1 MMLAPAS
8 TFTTDASLDRAFMHQ
23 RTLFGTSAT
32 MVGVCLTAVSLIL
45 VVERL
50 SSIRSFSRVAIGAD
64 SLVFLS
70 AAIMSFCSMRAQV
83 RGQPSRLGD
92 AAEVVMLV
100 GLVITAVVCLT
111 LVLTLA

>member
-1 MMLAPAS
+1 
-8 TFTTDASLDRAFMHQ
+8 MHQ

-32 MVGVCLTAVSLIL
+32 MVGVCLTATSLII

-50 SSIRSFSRVAIGAD
+50 SSTMRSFSRVAIAVD
-64 SLVFLS
+64 SLVFLT

-83 RGQPSRLGD
+83 RGARSRIGD
-92 AAEVVMLV
+92 VAEFVMLF
-100 GLVITAVVCLT
+100 GLVITALVCLT